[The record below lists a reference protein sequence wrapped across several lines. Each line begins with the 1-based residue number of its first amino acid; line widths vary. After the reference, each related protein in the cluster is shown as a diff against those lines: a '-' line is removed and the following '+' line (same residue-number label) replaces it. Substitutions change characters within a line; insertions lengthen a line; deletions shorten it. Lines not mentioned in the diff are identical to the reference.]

1 MTKCLFTTLVPL
13 TLFPKGNFS
22 LIFPEISSDCVTVW
36 ICLYILKYLDDFL
49 NPCKV
54 KLHLY
59 CVFSSC
65 LEGAVWQ
72 VLCPASVHAQM
83 GSRVIA
89 LILTVSGLFL
99 RCFPNIPSVGCALLS
114 VLCLHFATK
123 LIDGCEGWQCFVSR
137 NPSATFPHLIR
148 QSRVGLLLSH
158 AEEERTAP
166 EGNPSQHNSEGMLDL
181 RSSNLI
187 VRLWNG
193 RQVTSFTVCKWR
205 GWMGEL

>member
-1 MTKCLFTTLVPL
+1 MIKCLFTTLVPW

-72 VLCPASVHAQM
+72 VLCMLRWAPEWSLLFWQYLDYFWGASW
-83 GSRVIA
+83 I
-89 LILTVSGLFL
+89 
-99 RCFPNIPSVGCALLS
+99 FPLLD
-114 VLCLHFATK
+114 VLCYQFSASILGQSSWMVVK
-123 LIDGCEGWQCFVSR
+123 DDSVSWNR

-158 AEEERTAP
+158 AKRKELLQREILLST
-166 EGNPSQHNSEGMLDL
+166 
-181 RSSNLI
+181 I
-187 VRLWNG
+187 VKECWIWCR
-193 RQVTSFTVCKWR
+193 VTW
-205 GWMGEL
+205 